1 MQRPGVAV
9 DLERMSNYAIYPS
22 LKDRAVFVTGGG
34 SGIGASIV
42 EHFCAQGS
50 KVAFVD
56 IARKASEALVKT
68 IAGKGL
74 PAPLFIECNIADIPA
89 LQKAIV
95 EAKQKLGPIRV
106 LVNNAAHDQRHAI
119 DTVTPEYWDER
130 YAVNLKHQFFAAQ
143 AVYKDM
149 AAAGGGA
156 IVNLGS
162 TSWVV
167 GQGGMPCYTSA
178 KSAVAGLTRALARDF
193 GPLNIRVNCI
203 LPGWIMAKKTY
214 RQAIN
219 EALRQE
225 MERDPRVIIMGEDV
239 AGGLGAPGEQDAW
252 GGPLG
257 VTKGLMPKFGRDRV
271 LDTPISESAFVGA
284 AVGAAATGLRPV
296 AELMFVD
303 FFGVCFDQIYN
314 QAAKF
319 KYMAEPMWDLAA
331 VSIEAELDA
340 ALDRI
345 LLEEYFGGGAA
356 RHAGRFALYKAS
368 LNLIA
373 AAWAVVQ
380 IADGNLGTDFA
391 AFAHQRLA
399 WHVLQ
404 VGATRDLL
412 DGAAGTE
419 LRAYLGEFQIRESGR
434 LD

>member
-1 MQRPGVAV
+1 
-9 DLERMSNYAIYPS
+9 MSNYAIYPS

-56 IARKASEALVKT
+56 IAREASETLVKA

-74 PAPLFIECNIADIPA
+74 PAPLFIACDITDIPA
-89 LQKAIV
+89 LQKAIA

-203 LPGWIMAKKTY
+203 LPGWIMTE
-214 RQAIN
+214 RQITHVA
-219 EALRQE
+219 
-225 MERDPRVIIMGEDV
+225 D
-239 AGGLGAPGEQDAW
+239 AGGRGGADEAPVPQAQAGAGRHRAHCAVLRCGRLRRLHQPELHRRW
-252 GGPLG
+252 RVG
-257 VTKGLMPKFGRDRV
+257 VTKA
-271 LDTPISESAFVGA
+271 ESA
-284 AVGAAATGLRPV
+284 R
-296 AELMFVD
+296 
-303 FFGVCFDQIYN
+303 
-314 QAAKF
+314 
-319 KYMAEPMWDLAA
+319 
-331 VSIEAELDA
+331 
-340 ALDRI
+340 
-345 LLEEYFGGGAA
+345 
-356 RHAGRFALYKAS
+356 
-368 LNLIA
+368 
-373 AAWAVVQ
+373 
-380 IADGNLGTDFA
+380 
-391 AFAHQRLA
+391 
-399 WHVLQ
+399 
-404 VGATRDLL
+404 
-412 DGAAGTE
+412 
-419 LRAYLGEFQIRESGR
+419 
-434 LD
+434 